1 MTQKP
6 LLGFT
11 LALVATATWG
21 TLPIAVQQVLKAVNA
36 PTLVWMRF
44 VVAAAVVWI
53 VLGLQRRLP
62 RPSELSWKKLGLV
75 ALGVMGISGNF
86 LLVAEGLHYV
96 SPTTSQVLW
105 QMSPFM
111 MIFVGILL
119 FKERFSFWQKLGL
132 LGLIAGLILFFND
145 KFGELLS
152 LGTYAKGVLL
162 CAAGSTIWVGY
173 GVAQKLLSEHFS
185 SQQILLL
192 IYASCAL
199 VLLPTAEPE
208 QIGRISGVWMW
219 CCFIWCCLNTLIG
232 YGSYGESLKHWD
244 ASKISVVTTL
254 IPIFTMMF
262 SALGHW
268 LVPQTFSAP
277 NMNLLSYVGAMV
289 VVGSA
294 ILAAAGDALFQVKKA
309 V

>member
-1 MTQKP
+1 MTPKP

-44 VVAAAVVWI
+44 VVAATVLLI
-53 VLGLQRRLP
+53 VLGMRRHLP
-62 RPSELSWKKLGLV
+62 RPSEFSWKKLGLV
-75 ALGVMGISGNF
+75 VLGVVGISGNF

-145 KFGELLS
+145 KFGELLR

-173 GVAQKLLSEHFS
+173 GVAQKLLSAHFS

-192 IYASCAL
+192 IYASCSL

-208 QIGRISGVWMW
+208 QIGRISGVLMW

-254 IPIFTMMF
+254 IPIFTMIF

-268 LVPQTFSAP
+268 LAPQTFSAP
-277 NMNLLSYVGAMV
+277 NMNSLSYVGALV

-294 ILAAAGDALFQVKKA
+294 ILAAAGDALLTAKKA

>member
-1 MTQKP
+1 MTPKP

-21 TLPIAVQQVLKAVNA
+21 TLPIAVQQVLKAVSA

-44 VVAAAVVWI
+44 VVAATVLLI
-53 VLGLQRRLP
+53 VLGMRRHLP
-62 RPSELSWKKLGLV
+62 RPSEFSWKKLGLV
-75 ALGVMGISGNF
+75 VLGVVGISGNF

-145 KFGELLS
+145 KFGELLR

-173 GVAQKLLSEHFS
+173 GVAQKLLSAHFS

-192 IYASCAL
+192 IYASCSL

-208 QIGRISGVWMW
+208 QIGRISGVLMW

-254 IPIFTMMF
+254 IPIFTMIF

-268 LVPQTFSAP
+268 LAPQTFGAP
-277 NMNLLSYVGAMV
+277 NMNSLSYVGALV

-294 ILAAAGDALFQVKKA
+294 ILAAAGDALLTAKKA